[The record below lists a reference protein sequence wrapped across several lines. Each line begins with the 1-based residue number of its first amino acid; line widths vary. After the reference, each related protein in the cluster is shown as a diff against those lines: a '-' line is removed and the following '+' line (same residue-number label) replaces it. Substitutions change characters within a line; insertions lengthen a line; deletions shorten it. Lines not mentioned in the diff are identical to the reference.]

1 MTHPREVPLA
11 TGEWLRRYWL
21 AGSLAVFMLLAV
33 VLFLEYWNEP
43 SKPAALL
50 AFLAGVLLVG
60 VTAEYARANQESLK
74 LLREQ
79 WRRQQALGVKFSL
92 RACQGRAR
100 VRVTN
105 IGVPNVI
112 VTRAVI
118 RTPEKKPCVLSKHL
132 LVRSGDRQGFYLPD
146 QVWSGALQLHL
157 EVTLHCEAV
166 GQRSLETRAYTL
178 FMTSEGKVH
187 QVQKGLLS
195 IWRVSC
201 PACGRQSG
209 LYMRTDGLAD
219 FADAFARQER
229 LKFHLRESCP
239 RHDSPW
245 LLKSPPPASPFGPTQ
260 EVPAEWQDL
269 PDPGSS
275 AAHLPGRR

>member
-1 MTHPREVPLA
+1 MVHSQEVPGGA
-11 TGEWLRRYWL
+11 GEWVRRYWL
-21 AGSLAVFMLLAV
+21 AGSLALFMLLAV
-33 VLFLEYWNEP
+33 ALFIQYWNEP
-43 SKPAALL
+43 YKPAALL
-50 AFLAGVLLVG
+50 GFLASVLLVA
-60 VTAEYARANQESLK
+60 VTSEYLRANQQSLK
-74 LLREQ
+74 LLRELS
-79 WRRQQALGVKFSL
+79 RRQSELGVRFSL

-118 RTPEKKPCVLSKHL
+118 RTPEKKPYVLSKHL
-132 LVRSGDRQGFYLPD
+132 IVRSGDRQGFYLPD

-166 GQRSLETRAYTL
+166 GQRSVEARAYTL
-178 FMTSEGKVH
+178 FMTTEGKVH

-195 IWRVSC
+195 LWRVSC
-201 PACGRQSG
+201 PACGREAG
-209 LYMRTDGLAD
+209 LYMRTDGLSN

-229 LKFHLRESCP
+229 LKLHLRESCP
-239 RHDSPW
+239 GHDSPW
-245 LLKSPPPASPFGPTQ
+245 LLRNPRPAGTFGPTQ

-269 PDPGSS
+269 PAPAPAPTLSRP
-275 AAHLPGRR
+275 H

>member
-1 MTHPREVPLA
+1 MAHSSSEVSGGA
-11 TGEWLRRYWL
+11 GDWLRRYWL
-21 AGSLAVFMLLAV
+21 AGSLALFMLLAV
-33 VLFLEYWNEP
+33 ALFIQYWNEP
-43 SKPAALL
+43 YKPAALL
-50 AFLAGVLLVG
+50 GFLASVLLVA
-60 VTAEYARANQESLK
+60 VTAEYVRANQQSLK
-74 LLREQ
+74 LLRQ
-79 WRRQQALGVKFSL
+79 MSRRQSEMGVRFSL

-118 RTPEKKPCVLSKHL
+118 RTPEKKPYVLSKHL
-132 LVRSGDRQGFYLPD
+132 IVRSGDRQGFYLPD
-146 QVWSGALQLHL
+146 QVWSGALQVHL

-166 GQRSLETRAYTL
+166 GQRSVEARAYTL

-195 IWRVSC
+195 LWRVSC
-201 PACGRQSG
+201 PACGREG
-209 LYMRTDGLAD
+209 LCMRTDGLAN

-239 RHDSPW
+239 RHDSAW
-245 LLKSPPPASPFGPTQ
+245 LLKNPRSASTFGPTQ
-260 EVPAEWQDL
+260 EVPAEWQDHSVTSA
-269 PDPGSS
+269 PPATDPRP
-275 AAHLPGRR
+275 H